1 MYAMVPTNMLD
12 HLVALQNPKVV
23 VEIGAYYG
31 GWSAHLDKITHKD
44 TTIFSFQSPIDS
56 KLNHFPDTNRGEYN
70 DAFGWKAI
78 VKENFPE
85 PYHDYF
91 DFNLL
96 ADTVA
101 QTSKVTMILD
111 TSPLRYPWLY
121 TFDLCTIDISPEF
134 DENKKQF
141 LYWSQYAN
149 TGGLIAVGAYGHREQ
164 MMDYIETNHP
174 DFKVIPWDQ
183 YYVWAVKK

>member
-1 MYAMVPTNMLD
+1 MYAMVPTDMLD
-12 HLVALQNPKVV
+12 DLVSTLNPKVV

-31 GWSAHLDKITHKD
+31 GWSIHLDKITAD
-44 TTIFSFQSPIDS
+44 DAMIFSFQSPIDS
-56 KLNHFPDTNRGEYN
+56 KLNHVPDTGRGEHN
-70 DAFGWKAI
+70 DAFGWKNLI
-78 VKENFPE
+78 RENFPE

-96 ADTVA
+96 ADAVA
-101 QTSKVTMILD
+101 RTSKVTMILD
-111 TSPLRYPWLY
+111 TSPLRYPWKY

-134 DENKKQF
+134 AENKKQF

-149 TGGLIAVGAYGHREQ
+149 TGGVIAVGSYGHQQE
-164 MMDYIETNHP
+164 MVEYIESNHP
-174 DFKVIPWDQ
+174 EFSVITWGQ